1 VVKAAGHGWQF
12 AETYLLLVRHV
23 MGVDAHD
30 RLKAQFKEHRVR
42 FREPKKRRE
51 LSEEQRQALRERLY
65 EARQKRRIE
74 RYHAELTRAAA

>member
-1 VVKAAGHGWQF
+1 
-12 AETYLLLVRHV
+12 

-51 LSEEQRQALRERLY
+51 LTEEQRQVLSERLY